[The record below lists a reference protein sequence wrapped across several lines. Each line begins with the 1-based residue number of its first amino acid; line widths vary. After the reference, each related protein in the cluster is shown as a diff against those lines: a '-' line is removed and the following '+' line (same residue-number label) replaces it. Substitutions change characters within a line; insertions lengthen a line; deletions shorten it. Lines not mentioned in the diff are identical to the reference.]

1 MHRLALSHIKVIS
14 ALASRLVRGK
24 QLFRSQPQEIAPMF
38 VITTTRAIIL
48 SAAVLL
54 ALGGLPATAQTT
66 MPETTPTAGTKAAQK
81 AKDLEHEL
89 VQSDGV
95 NHPRE
100 IVKSRAQAPKKA
112 PQAAKKTQR
121 DLDHEHEQVQ
131 SDGVNHPLEK
141 VTEKAKPSGKPA
153 PRTQRDL
160 DREHE
165 QVKSDGVSHPRELI
179 KK

>member
-1 MHRLALSHIKVIS
+1 
-14 ALASRLVRGK
+14 
-24 QLFRSQPQEIAPMF
+24 MF
-38 VITTTRAIIL
+38 VTNTTRAMIL

-54 ALGGLPATAQTT
+54 ALSGLPATAQTKK
-66 MPETTPTAGTKAAQK
+66 PETSPTAGTKAAQG
-81 AKDLEHEL
+81 AKDFEHEL

-100 IVKSRAQAPKKA
+100 IVKSGAQAPKKV

-121 DLDHEHEQVQ
+121 DLDRQHEQVQ
-131 SDGVNHPLEK
+131 SDGVNHPRER
-141 VTEKAKPSGKPA
+141 VTDKANLSGRPM

-165 QVKSDGVSHPRELI
+165 QVQSDGVNHPRELI

>member
-1 MHRLALSHIKVIS
+1 
-14 ALASRLVRGK
+14 
-24 QLFRSQPQEIAPMF
+24 MF
-38 VITTTRAIIL
+38 VINTTRAMIL

-54 ALGGLPATAQTT
+54 ALSGLPATAQTKK
-66 MPETTPTAGTKAAQK
+66 PETSPTAGTKAAQK
-81 AKDLEHEL
+81 AKDFEHEL

-100 IVKSRAQAPKKA
+100 IVKSGAQAPKKV

-121 DLDHEHEQVQ
+121 DLDREHEQVQ
-131 SDGVNHPLEK
+131 SDGVNHPRER
-141 VTEKAKPSGKPA
+141 VTDKANLPGREA

-160 DREHE
+160 DRKHE
-165 QVKSDGVSHPRELI
+165 QVQSDGVNHPRELI

>member
-1 MHRLALSHIKVIS
+1 
-14 ALASRLVRGK
+14 
-24 QLFRSQPQEIAPMF
+24 MF
-38 VITTTRAIIL
+38 VINTTRAMIL

-54 ALGGLPATAQTT
+54 ALSGLPATAQTKK
-66 MPETTPTAGTKAAQK
+66 PETSPTAGTKAAQK
-81 AKDLEHEL
+81 AKDFEHEL

-100 IVKSRAQAPKKA
+100 IVKSGAQAPKKV

-121 DLDHEHEQVQ
+121 DLDREHEQVQ
-131 SDGVNHPLEK
+131 SDGVNHPREK
-141 VTEKAKPSGKPA
+141 VTDKANLPGREA

-160 DREHE
+160 DRKHE
-165 QVKSDGVSHPRELI
+165 QLQSDGVNHPRELI

>member
-1 MHRLALSHIKVIS
+1 
-14 ALASRLVRGK
+14 
-24 QLFRSQPQEIAPMF
+24 MF
-38 VITTTRAIIL
+38 AINKTQATIL
-48 SAAVLL
+48 SAAMLL
-54 ALGGLPATAQTT
+54 ALGGLPATAQTKN
-66 MPETTPTAGTKAAQK
+66 PEASSAEAKAAQK
-81 AKDLEHEL
+81 AKNFEHEL

-100 IVKSRAQAPKKA
+100 IVKDSKQAPKAK
-112 PQAAKKTQR
+112 PAAKKTQR

-131 SDGVNHPLEK
+131 SDGVNHPREK
-141 VTEKAKPSGKPA
+141 VTDKAKATTKPA

-165 QVKSDGVSHPRELI
+165 QVQTDGVNHPREVI